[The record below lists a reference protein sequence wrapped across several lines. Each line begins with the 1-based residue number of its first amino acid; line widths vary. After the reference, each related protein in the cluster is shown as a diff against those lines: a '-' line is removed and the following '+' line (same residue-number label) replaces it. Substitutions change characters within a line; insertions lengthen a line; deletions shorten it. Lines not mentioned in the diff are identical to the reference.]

1 MALEDSEVAL
11 RIAAALATRAM
22 QTGILREALARLESA
37 LALAGGSVTLAGL
50 QSDAMNALV
59 SLRGAL
65 GRLDG
70 QEAGARDALAHA
82 RRAEDPVR
90 IVRTLITLGNWMAS
104 DRTPAYAEAAE
115 VAERVGYAWGAAT
128 AWSSLADAHWTAGRS
143 EEAMAAIVRAQ
154 EASERQGDRAGVATA
169 LSARGE
175 YELNLGRTA
184 LGLAHLDE
192 AVAILRSTPGVP
204 IFTTIALTVQA
215 MGRALSGRLDDALE
229 ALAEA
234 AERVETAEA
243 TEEVRSWLEA
253 AAVVLE
259 SRHPASA
266 ARCLGALDRLR
277 DESGQPRVSDRV
289 LDATASRIE
298 RAIGRPRLDRERS
311 AGRAAEPMSL
321 FRDLARLVRRE
332 AGPDAGRLR
341 APFGSLTAR
350 EEQIL
355 AQLAAGRTD
364 REIAAALGITAKTAS
379 VHVANL
385 KAKLGVETRVEAA
398 LVARERFGA

>member
-1 MALEDSEVAL
+1 M
-11 RIAAALATRAM
+11 
-22 QTGILREALARLESA
+22 
-37 LALAGGSVTLAGL
+37 TLAGL

-70 QEAGARDALAHA
+70 QEAGAREALAHA

-90 IVRTLITLGNWMAS
+90 VVRTLITLGNWMAG
-104 DRTPAYAEAAE
+104 DRTPVYTEAAE
-115 VAERVGYAWGAAT
+115 LAERVGYGWGAAT
-128 AWSSLADAHWTAGRS
+128 AWNSLADAHWTAGRTD
-143 EEAMAAIVRAQ
+143 EAMAAIVRAQ
-154 EASERQGDRAGVATA
+154 EASERQGDRTGVAMT
-169 LSARGE
+169 LSSRGE

-184 LGLAHLDE
+184 IALAHMDE
-192 AVAILRSTPGVP
+192 AVAILRSMPGVP

-215 MGRALSGRLDDALE
+215 MGRALSGRLDDAFE

-234 AERVETAEA
+234 AQRVEAAESA
-243 TEEVRSWLEA
+243 EDVRSWLEA

-259 SRHPASA
+259 PRHPASA
-266 ARCLGALDRLR
+266 ARCLGALDGLR
-277 DESGQPRVSDRV
+277 VEAEPPRVSAVV
-289 LDATASRIE
+289 LEAAASRIE
-298 RAIGRPRLDRERS
+298 RTIGRPRLDRERA
-311 AGRAAEPMSL
+311 AGRAADPMAL
-321 FRDLARLVRRE
+321 FRDLARVVRRE

-355 AQLAAGRTD
+355 RQLAEGRTD
-364 REIAAALGITAKTAS
+364 REIGAELGIAAKTAS

-398 LVARERFGA
+398 LVARERFGGGGAGPGEGSRRGARA